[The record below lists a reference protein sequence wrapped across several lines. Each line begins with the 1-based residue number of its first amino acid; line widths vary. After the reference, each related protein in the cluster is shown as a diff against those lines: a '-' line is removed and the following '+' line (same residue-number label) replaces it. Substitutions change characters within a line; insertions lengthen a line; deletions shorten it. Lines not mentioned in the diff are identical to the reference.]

1 MFQNVAYRP
10 TVYKTG
16 VIGRNKGGSI
26 CCRGKQHSLQNWC
39 RMLSYE
45 TMALVIKGHDIG
57 RKSEATI
64 STECA
69 FHMKQRP

>member
-16 VIGRNKGGSI
+16 VIGSNKGGSI
-26 CCRGKQHSLQNWC
+26 RCRGKQQLLQNWC

-45 TMALVIKGHDIG
+45 SMALVKVN
-57 RKSEATI
+57 RE
-64 STECA
+64 
-69 FHMKQRP
+69 R